1 MDRLVHFDVAL
12 IAKIMGLPTVGVH
25 LEEYLENKVHK
36 KEIIK
41 IVNAQFGTN
50 RGNMC
55 IVLRDINDNATRF
68 SNKLMACKL
77 LRKCRKEE
85 APIRFIAVVA

>member
-1 MDRLVHFDVAL
+1 MDRPVHFDVAL

-36 KEIIK
+36 KEIVE

-50 RGNMC
+50 RGNM
-55 IVLRDINDNATRF
+55 
-68 SNKLMACKL
+68 
-77 LRKCRKEE
+77 
-85 APIRFIAVVA
+85 